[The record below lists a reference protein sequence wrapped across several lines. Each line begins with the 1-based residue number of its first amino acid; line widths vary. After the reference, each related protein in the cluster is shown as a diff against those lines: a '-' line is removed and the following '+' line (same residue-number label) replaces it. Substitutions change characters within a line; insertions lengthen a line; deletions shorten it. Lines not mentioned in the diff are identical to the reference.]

1 MSATSVGNK
10 GDWATES
17 TARSASLHASFACV
31 RSLVRDA
38 EGARDQNEALEISA
52 ALPARQSLFK
62 TNISGLWTHRPK
74 RLTASIH
81 PNPNLTLTM
90 QTLT

>member
-10 GDWATES
+10 GDWSTES

-52 ALPARQSLFK
+52 ALPARQSLSK

-81 PNPNLTLTM
+81 PNPNLTLTRP
-90 QTLT
+90 

>member
-10 GDWATES
+10 SDWATES

-38 EGARDQNEALEISA
+38 EGARNQNEALEISA

-62 TNISGLWTHRPK
+62 TKNISGLWTHRPK
-74 RLTASIH
+74 RLTASID
-81 PNPNLTLTM
+81 PNPNLTLTRP
-90 QTLT
+90 